1 MRSLRSFAF
10 RGLVLLSLAYLT
22 GPFLWLLG
30 TSFMN
35 EKEAQVGRWVPRAPT
50 LANYAAFLAPDPKT
64 AELGLATARKFV
76 PGIGNSL
83 VVAGWVTA
91 VNLLIGSLAAYALA
105 RLPFRGSVGL
115 LLFYLGSRS
124 VPGVAIMI
132 PMYLMMQGAGLLD
145 TRLAVILAHVTFT
158 LPFTI
163 WLLKGYFQTVP
174 VDLERAARV
183 DGCSRLRALFRVFLP
198 VTAPGLIATAVF
210 CFVSSWGEFL
220 FALLFTTT
228 MHSKTVPVLASEFI
242 AEIEIPIG
250 LIAAGGV
257 LSVLLPVALAFL
269 FQRLIV
275 QGIGGSVTG

>member
-1 MRSLRSFAF
+1 MRRLRAAAF
-10 RGLVLLSLAYLT
+10 TLLVLVSIGYLV

-35 EKEAQVGRWVPRAPT
+35 EKEVQVGRWVPREPT
-50 LANYAAFLAPDPKT
+50 LANYAAFLAPDRQT

-76 PGIGNSL
+76 PSIGNSL
-83 VVAGWVTA
+83 LVAAWVTA
-91 VNLLIGSLAAYALA
+91 ANLLIGSLAAYALA
-105 RLPFRGSVGL
+105 RLPFRGSVGV

-124 VPGVAIMI
+124 IPGVAIMI
-132 PMYLMMQGAGLLD
+132 PMYLMMQAGGLLD
-145 TRLAVILAHVTFT
+145 TRFAVILAHLGFT

-183 DGCSRLRALFRVFLP
+183 DGCSRLHALFRIFLP
-198 VTAPGLIATAVF
+198 VTAPGLVATAVF

-228 MHSKTVPVLASEFI
+228 MNSKTVPVLASEFI
-242 AEIEIPIG
+242 AEIEIPFG
-250 LIAAGGV
+250 LVAAGGV

>member
-1 MRSLRSFAF
+1 MGER
-10 RGLVLLSLAYLT
+10 
-22 GPFLWLLG
+22 
-30 TSFMN
+30 
-35 EKEAQVGRWVPRAPT
+35 EAPLGRWLPREPT
-50 LANYAAFLAPDPKT
+50 AANYSAFLTPDPRT
-64 AELGLATARKFV
+64 AELGAATARKFI
-76 PGIGNSL
+76 PAMGNSL
-83 VVAGWVTA
+83 VVAAWVTIL
-91 VNLLIGSLAAYALA
+91 NLLIGSLAAYALS
-105 RLPFRGSVGL
+105 RIPFRGSLGL

-124 VPGVAIMI
+124 IPGVAIMI
-132 PMYLMMQGAGLLD
+132 PMYLMMQRAGVLD
-145 TRLAVILAHVTFT
+145 TRLSVILAHVTFT

-183 DGCSRLRALFRVFLP
+183 DGCTRLQALVRVFLP
-198 VTAPGLIATAVF
+198 VTAPGLVATAVF
-210 CFVSSWGEFL
+210 AFVSSWGEFL

-228 MHSKTVPVLASEFI
+228 MRSKTLTVLASEFV
-242 AEIEIPIG
+242 AEIEIPFN